1 MVALAVTKI
10 AVGNG
15 VPAPT
20 FLGSP
25 PLVLKAWHGRPRPYC
40 WLWSKSRARRPNH
53 RISGEPI
60 FDRPNETLAALGT
73 SPYAPAP
80 QRRTRLADVLVPVKV
95 VKRFPISGR
104 GGIGRHAGLRSLCP
118 QRAWRF
124 NSSRP
129 HSTLSLAGSQSS
141 ELAEVLWLQV

>member
-1 MVALAVTKI
+1 MKWDARIPASAGGGTLA
-10 AVGNG
+10 
-15 VPAPT
+15 
-20 FLGSP
+20 
-25 PLVLKAWHGRPRPYC
+25 HGR
-40 WLWSKSRARRPNH
+40 SRRHEDRCLKRWPGSH
-53 RISGEPI
+53 ICG
-60 FDRPNETLAALGT
+60 RPNETLAALGT

-80 QRRTRLADVLVPVKV
+80 QRRIRLADVLMPVKV

-129 HSTLSLAGSQSS
+129 HSSLSLAGSQSS
-141 ELAEVLWLQV
+141 EGAGVLQLQACANQLFSRDTALGTCPRTRL